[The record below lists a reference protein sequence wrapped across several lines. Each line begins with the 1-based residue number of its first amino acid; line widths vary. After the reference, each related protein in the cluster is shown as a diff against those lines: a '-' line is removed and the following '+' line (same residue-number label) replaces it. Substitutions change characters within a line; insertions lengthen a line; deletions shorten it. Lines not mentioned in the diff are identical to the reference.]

1 MSMKMKASAGINLQ
15 ALFEAPR
22 AQASV
27 TGTSDPTLPFARL
40 CLAVRGWVEP
50 TGLARELAGDGA
62 ATAIAALAGEVET
75 AAATRAGQ
83 WFMNVEARRQ
93 AIAGAVGKDLLRALS
108 VHAGS
113 DAQDPILRAVKLA
126 LDEKPVDLTV
136 LSDGALRAL
145 ANVRD
150 WVGDRWRQSFDRDEI
165 NAALAGKVLD
175 ADLARMTALPLVGE
189 VHKRVLGTLERFA
202 CNERS
207 DGLRAIYVHATG
219 GGGKTTLLAFL
230 QRALLAKPDSGA
242 VARIDFDE
250 PGVDPARMI
259 TLNLALFEQLA
270 SSLPQIRDRIGMFL
284 PQLRGAASA
293 LRMSDYAADSPL
305 AGWSSGERGRGSLMG
320 QRQVSES
327 VSDQASILYGL
338 LSPENLHGPLV
349 LVLDTAELVME
360 GEVRAAAGVAD
371 WLEFLRT
378 EVQARDIRL
387 IIAGRDPPPDR
398 TASGTDTSD
407 LLARLAQIGAAF
419 DPPEALPELN
429 PSESAELLFNCGLAD
444 PRLREA
450 AAQAV
455 PGNPLLLRITADALR
470 EGDAKLSKQIHEA
483 HAQSRVDPKS
493 ARIYLMRR
501 IIAHVPDPL
510 VRPYILTAMASPIL
524 TASMLRAVIMPLV
537 DAKNVKPDESRAL
550 AERLPDEGAS
560 VDDAS
565 VDRGK
570 PVGRRRLR
578 RIYAGI
584 ERTAWL
590 GKASPDGKRFTFNRD
605 LRRFVLTLVEA
616 ASSDEDR
623 HHRDDDGHHGEAHEA
638 LLAYHMRRREPL
650 DRALACFHAIAL
662 GQEAPLPRGDKALR
676 LLRSLVNQLPDDKAD
691 PLASQIDALL
701 LSREGRPVYRRARD
715 EPADDYYA
723 LPEALGKMVGVEPPT
738 GIEPVE
744 IGADERQAADR
755 DWRFQLEGRSGK
767 PGQGEQLVG
776 DDRAAEALAM
786 YRERPTREPGVPPTF
801 VIQALADLGQWQG
814 DEIDVRAVVEEILR
828 NLSPR
833 AMGANVER
841 AYWITRFALQRDMG
855 KLSRPHIELLQTYV
869 SYLKGPGLA
878 TFPPLLAIAEAFS
891 DERILS
897 PQMITGIQGNEGE
910 GRIYLARR
918 QKMSRDL
925 AAGLFAVTQ
934 RDWFDRVRKTR
945 AVEKADGLGGI
956 QRQLDAL
963 HGQPIAMVSQQF
975 TRFRQ
980 AFDIS
985 WNGEDMP
992 AGVLLLRG
1000 MTAEFLRPL
1009 REVLTGIAA
1018 QEGAETLR
1026 AVIDRTIAAM
1036 TIRPAEMDPGILHE
1050 RLAANPRAWLSAFL
1064 SYADRSRLLPGFCED
1079 IATAFEKEGDAGRD
1093 AARVARAFLAWD
1105 MALGGGSDWRSTK

>member
-1 MSMKMKASAGINLQ
+1 MTMKVKASAAINLQ
-15 ALFEAPR
+15 ALFSTPR
-22 AQASV
+22 NQASTAEAV
-27 TGTSDPTLPFARL
+27 GEMGGEAVPFARL

-50 TGLARELAGDGA
+50 TGLARELAGDSA
-62 ATAIAALAGEVET
+62 AETIAALALDVET

-83 WFMNVEARRQ
+83 WFMKVEARRQ
-93 AIAGAVGKDLLRALS
+93 AIAGAVGSDLVRALS

-113 DAQDPILRAVKLA
+113 DTQDPILRAVKLA
-126 LDEKPVDLTV
+126 LDERPVDLAAM
-136 LSDGALRAL
+136 SDGALRAL

-150 WVGDRWRQSFDRDEI
+150 WVGDRWRHSFDRDEI
-165 NAALAGKVLD
+165 SAALAGKVLD
-175 ADLARMTALPLVGE
+175 ADLARMTALPMVGE
-189 VHKRVLGTLERFA
+189 VHKRVLAALERFA

-293 LRMSDYAADSPL
+293 LRMSDYAADTPL

-338 LSPENLHGPLV
+338 LSPENLDGPLV

-360 GEVRAAAGVAD
+360 GDVRAAAGVAD
-371 WLEFLRT
+371 WLEFLRI
-378 EVQARDIRL
+378 EVQALDLRL
-387 IIAGRDPPPDR
+387 IVAGRDPPPEP
-398 TASGTDTSD
+398 TASGTGASD
-407 LLARLAQIGAAF
+407 LLPRLAQIGAVF
-419 DPPEALPELN
+419 DPPETLPELN

-450 AAQAV
+450 AAEAV

-470 EGDAKLSKQIHEA
+470 EGDATLSKQIHEA
-483 HAQSRVDPKS
+483 HAQSRVDPRS

-501 IIAHVPDPL
+501 IIAHVPDPM

-524 TASMLRAVIMPLV
+524 TAAMLRSVIMPLV
-537 DAKNVKPDESRAL
+537 DAKMIKPDKSRASG
-550 AERLPDEGAS
+550 ERSPDEVAPADT
-560 VDDAS
+560 V
-565 VDRGK
+565 K

-590 GKASPDGKRFTFNRD
+590 GKCSPDGRCFTFNRD

-616 ASSDEDR
+616 VSSDPDR
-623 HHRDDDGHHGEAHEA
+623 DHRDDDGHHGEAHEA

-662 GQEAPLPRGDKALR
+662 GQEAALPRGDKALR
-676 LLRSLVNQLPDDKAD
+676 HLRSLVDQLPDDKAD
-691 PLASQIDALL
+691 AMASRIDALM
-701 LSREGRPVYRRARD
+701 LSRIGRPVYRRARD
-715 EPADDYYA
+715 ERADGNPAP
-723 LPEALGKMVGVEPPT
+723 PEALKDLVGAEPPT
-738 GIEPVE
+738 VIEPAE
-744 IGADERQAADR
+744 IGSGERRSADR
-755 DWRFQLEGRSGK
+755 DWLILLEGRSGK
-767 PGQGEQLVG
+767 PGQGDQLVG
-776 DDRAAEALAM
+776 DDRAAEALTV
-786 YRERPTREPGVPPTF
+786 YRERPTRAPGVPPTF

-814 DEIDVRAVVEEILR
+814 DEVDVQAVVEEILR
-828 NLSPR
+828 RLSPR
-833 AMGANVER
+833 DMGANVER

-855 KLSRPHIELLQTYV
+855 KLSRPHIEVLQTYV
-869 SYLKGPGLA
+869 NYLKGPGLA

-891 DERILS
+891 RERLLS
-897 PQMITGIQGNEGE
+897 PRMITGIQGNEGE

-925 AAGLFAVTQ
+925 AAGQFAVTQ
-934 RDWFDRVRKTR
+934 RDWFERVRKTR
-945 AVEKADGLGGI
+945 AVSKADALGSI

-963 HGQPIAMVSQQF
+963 HGEPIAMVSQQF
-975 TRFRQ
+975 ARFRQ
-980 AFDIS
+980 AFEIKWD
-985 WNGEDMP
+985 GEDMP
-992 AGVLLLRG
+992 AGILLLRG
-1000 MTAEFLRPL
+1000 MTAEFMRPL
-1009 REVLTGIAA
+1009 REVLVGVAA
-1018 QEGAETLR
+1018 EKGAETLR
-1026 AVIDRTIAAM
+1026 PVIDRTIAAM
-1036 TIRPAEMDPGILHE
+1036 TIRPAEMDPGVLHE
-1050 RLAANPRAWLSAFL
+1050 RLAANPRAWLSAFI

-1079 IATAFEKEGDAGRD
+1079 IAAAFEKDGDAGRD
-1093 AARVARAFLAWD
+1093 AECVARAFLAWD
-1105 MALGGGSDWRSTK
+1105 KALGGGSDWRSIK